1 MIHVFGN
8 SMDPM
13 AAPNRSR
20 PWSAGKGSQAN
31 VSAGL
36 SVAAAAR
43 LVAAGSCRID
53 DCLMARKHSQTEH
66 FR

>member
-1 MIHVFGN
+1 MIRRRDIIDGI
-8 SMDPM
+8 
-13 AAPNRSR
+13 ATQNRSGQ
-20 PWSAGKGSQAN
+20 SGQVNELQAN
-31 VSAGL
+31 VSDGL
-36 SVAAAAR
+36 SVAGAAR